1 MNGFFADII
10 FHVKKE
16 FQKKHLT
23 VHVRMK
29 KRLKSYSL
37 IRVET
42 ASLTSQ
48 KSGLLCKVKVIIT
61 GKTLMSFWGAADG
74 MPKNELL
81 TFENLQA
88 PPIFFEK
95 MLLLTAIVSLLWII
109 APVAGSAVAV
119 KGVLFIQVDW

>member
-1 MNGFFADII
+1 MLCGNHLKHNLLYVFIITNKVMNGFFADII

-16 FQKKHLT
+16 LQKKHLT

-37 IRVET
+37 IRVEP

-61 GKTLMSFWGAADG
+61 GKTLMSF
-74 MPKNELL
+74 
-81 TFENLQA
+81 
-88 PPIFFEK
+88 
-95 MLLLTAIVSLLWII
+95 
-109 APVAGSAVAV
+109 
-119 KGVLFIQVDW
+119 

>member
-16 FQKKHLT
+16 LQKKHLT

-37 IRVET
+37 IRVEPV
-42 ASLTSQ
+42 SLMPQGSV
-48 KSGLLCKVKVIIT
+48 LWCKVKVTIT
-61 GKTLMSFWGAADG
+61 GNTPIRFWRAADG
-74 MPKNELL
+74 MPTDELV

-88 PPIFFEK
+88 PQILLYEK
-95 MLLLTAIVSLLWII
+95 MLLLTASVSLLWII
-109 APVAGSAVAV
+109 VPVAGSVAV